1 MLLLIKPERIPVRV
15 QVVPKIQDAKMAGVG
30 MRRYAHRTSV
40 VEYLAKTRRTE
51 NSFFF
56 LPPKKVE
63 EVRKKVHHGAL
74 CATQKVRAGACI
86 NAICQSR
93 WGWL

>member
-1 MLLLIKPERIPVRV
+1 
-15 QVVPKIQDAKMAGVG
+15 

-56 LPPKKVE
+56 FTPKKWRKLE
-63 EVRKKVHHGAL
+63 RKCIMEHFAQPKKYAQGHASMQYVRVGGVGCDASQYAL
-74 CATQKVRAGACI
+74 HAP
-86 NAICQSR
+86 
-93 WGWL
+93 